1 AHLLAQ
7 GFEARVAR
15 IPDGEDPFDVLSRAG
30 PERLRATLD
39 EAPDWLTWLVEDLQ
53 PTAAGLSSAQ
63 RGERVS
69 LVLEIL
75 KETADDVVRHEECR
89 RLAGMVAVPLEL
101 LWDRIK
107 PKTPARTP
115 PARPSPPGTP
125 GNARALS
132 GGEIPAAERRIFQIL
147 MSQADQKPLI
157 LGTLT
162 ADHLTHPLSRRLL
175 ERLGGPAETSEVV
188 DFQRQI
194 ADLPG
199 EERSLVSEIAL
210 EEQPPADAE
219 SVRRLLSSLEKSRLK
234 RDSEAV
240 QSEIVRA
247 EAAGDKRL
255 ENELIRRKEKIAHD
269 IATLARTTRRKGNE
283 LGD

>member
-1 AHLLAQ
+1 M
-7 GFEARVAR
+7 
-15 IPDGEDPFDVLSRAG
+15 PPSRWNG
-30 PERLRATLD
+30 
-39 EAPDWLTWLVEDLQ
+39 
-53 PTAAGLSSAQ
+53 G
-63 RGERVS
+63 G
-69 LVLEIL
+69 
-75 KETADDVVRHEECR
+75 
-89 RLAGMVAVPLEL
+89 
-101 LWDRIK
+101 
-107 PKTPARTP
+107 
-115 PARPSPPGTP
+115 PPGASLGPDQAQNAGQDAPGSPLLP
-125 GNARALS
+125 GNARECARVIRRGNPSRRAPDLS
-132 GGEIPAAERRIFQIL
+132 KPRA
-147 MSQADQKPLI
+147 QADQKPLI

-175 ERLGGPAETSEVV
+175 ERLGGMAETSEVV

-194 ADLPG
+194 ADLTE